1 MTDNLISLGLEDRDR
16 LNDELGGGFPRGSIV
31 IVEGQFGAG
40 KSAMSQ
46 RISKGVCEEGHT
58 ATYLSTELTVKGFIE
73 QMHSLEYNME
83 HHLLNENILFLHGD
97 IDTTD
102 TLMAPDNQ
110 DNENRKELLKRLM
123 EAETMW
129 DAEIIIIDTFDA
141 ILRNDPKFEELVR
154 QGEERQA
161 ALEII
166 SFFREVIAQGKVVV
180 LTVDPSTVDSDALS
194 PFRAIAD
201 VYLELEMVEVGNDT
215 RRHIGVKR
223 FVGMGEQVGDT
234 VGFSVRAGIGIVI
247 ESRNV
252 A

>member
-1 MTDNLISLGLEDRDR
+1 MISLGLDDRDR

-31 IVEGQFGAG
+31 MIEGHFGAG

-58 ATYLSTELTVKGFIE
+58 VTYLSTELTVKGFID
-73 QMHSLEYNME
+73 QMDSLNYNME
-83 HHLLNENILFLHGD
+83 GHLLNENILFLHGD

-102 TLMAPDNQ
+102 TLMSPDN
-110 DNENRKELLKRLM
+110 DEDNRKELLKRLM
-123 EAETMW
+123 EAEEMW
-129 DAEIIIIDTFDA
+129 TADITIIDTFDA

-166 SFFREVIAQGKVVV
+166 SFFRDIIATGKVVV
-180 LTVDPSTVDSDALS
+180 LTIDPSTVDSDALS

-234 VGFSVRAGIGIVI
+234 VGFSVRSDIGIVI